1 MEISVGGAVIAKF
14 FRSEELRNPGLSFYS
29 DSQEGVQVGI
39 WNYDAGKILLP
50 HIHNSI
56 QKLSDR
62 TSEVL
67 FIISGSVHADIYDDE
82 GGILSEIELSMG
94 DVLVCLTGGHG
105 YRILEQGTQ
114 VLEVKN
120 GPYFGPE
127 LDRRRIES
135 KCLQSADS
143 EAPLK

>member
-1 MEISVGGAVIAKF
+1 MDISVGDVIIAKY
-14 FRSEELRNPGLSFYS
+14 FRSYELLNPGLSFYS
-29 DSQEGVQVGI
+29 DDQEGVQVGI
-39 WNYDAGKILLP
+39 WNYDRGKILEP

-56 QKLSDR
+56 EKLSHR

-67 FIISGSVHADIYDDE
+67 FIISGSIHADIYDDE
-82 GGILSEIELSMG
+82 GGIISEIELNAG
-94 DVLVCLTGGHG
+94 DVLICLKGGHG

-127 LDRRRIES
+127 LDRRRIKS
-135 KCLQSADS
+135 KCLQSPDI
-143 EAPLK
+143 EAAIK

>member
-1 MEISVGGAVIAKF
+1 MNISAGGAIIAKY
-14 FRSEELRNPGLSFYS
+14 FRANELRNPGLSFYS
-29 DSQEGVQVGI
+29 DDQEGVQVGV
-39 WNYDAGKILLP
+39 WNYNLGKILTP

-56 QKLSDR
+56 EKLSHR

-67 FIISGSVHADIYDDE
+67 YIISGSIHADIYDDE
-82 GGILSEIELSMG
+82 GNSLSEIELKAG
-94 DVLVCLTGGHG
+94 DILICLMGGHG

-135 KCLQSADS
+135 LCYQFPGT
-143 EAPLK
+143 EATIK